1 MAESTI
7 EELANIQGFDE
18 DIATEL
24 QNRAAEYVAREA
36 DRINAALDELK
47 VADDLRAFEYIS
59 LGMMLTLAE
68 NNVRTLDDL
77 ADLDN
82 EELLEY
88 LGQHGLTD
96 DTEAGDIIMAARAHW
111 FADEDA
117 GTGDA
122 ESEDSGTD
130 NATSDS
136 DAASAADSDS

>member
-1 MAESTI
+1 MKISRLNCKI
-7 EELANIQGFDE
+7 V
-18 DIATEL
+18 
-24 QNRAAEYVAREA
+24 RP
-36 DRINAALDELK
+36 NAALDELK

-111 FADEDA
+111 FADEDMN
-117 GTGDA
+117 
-122 ESEDSGTD
+122 EDNDGVEK
-130 NATSDS
+130 DS
-136 DAASAADSDS
+136 DAASAADTDS

>member
-1 MAESTI
+1 MK
-7 EELANIQGFDE
+7 
-18 DIATEL
+18 IATEL
-24 QNRAAEYVAREA
+24 QNRAAEYVKREA

-47 VADDLRAFEYIS
+47 VSDDLRAFEYIS

-96 DTEAGDIIMAARAHW
+96 NTEAGDIIMAARAHW

-117 GTGDA
+117 VQKADQGVGA
-122 ESEDSGTD
+122 NSIEL
-130 NATSDS
+130 DS
-136 DAASAADSDS
+136 DAAQAADADS

>member
-1 MAESTI
+1 MT
-7 EELANIQGFDE
+7 
-18 DIATEL
+18 
-24 QNRAAEYVAREA
+24 REA

-82 EELLEY
+82 EELIEY

-96 DTEAGDIIMAARAHW
+96 NTEAGDIIMAARAHW

-117 GTGDA
+117 DQGADGV
-122 ESEDSGTD
+122 EP
-130 NATSDS
+130 DS
-136 DAASAADSDS
+136 DAAAADTDS

>member
-1 MAESTI
+1 M
-7 EELANIQGFDE
+7 
-18 DIATEL
+18 
-24 QNRAAEYVAREA
+24 AREA

-47 VADDLRAFEYIS
+47 VSDDLRAFEYIS

-111 FADEDA
+111 FADDDAAPEDP
-117 GTGDA
+117 
-122 ESEDSGTD
+122 STD
-130 NATSDS
+130 NTMSDS
-136 DAASAADSDS
+136 DAAPAADSDS